1 MEQPTSG
8 PIAQLHGAWGQ
19 GTRAT
24 RLRFLLSA
32 VLSGSDFALVRWDL
46 CLILLLWSCVKMVCC
61 LLDPFL
67 ESLFPLAILCA
78 PGASLT
84 IFFRVTRGYELL
96 AHSAL

>member
-19 GTRAT
+19 G
-24 RLRFLLSA
+24 
-32 VLSGSDFALVRWDL
+32 GNDFALVRWDL

-67 ESLFPLAILCA
+67 ESLFTYCYSLCT
-78 PGASLT
+78 GCFLDN
-84 IFFRVTRGYELL
+84 LL
-96 AHSAL
+96 LSNERL